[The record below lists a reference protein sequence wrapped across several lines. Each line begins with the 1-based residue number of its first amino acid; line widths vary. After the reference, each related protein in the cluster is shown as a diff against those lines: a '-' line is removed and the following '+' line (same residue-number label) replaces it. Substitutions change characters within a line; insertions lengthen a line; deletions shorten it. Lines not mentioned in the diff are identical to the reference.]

1 MNFAFSSVGLLFLVM
16 LMIPNIMWSK
26 NQPKDYEKYSSHE
39 NSVLVAIERI
49 GEVAVSIFALFCGV
63 DFADVSILTVIAFVL
78 MILYEIYWIRYFRSE
93 RKMSDMYCN
102 MFGIPLPGATLPVFA
117 FLILGIS
124 CENMFL
130 IAFSVILGIGHIGIH
145 MNHKRE
151 LKK

>member
-63 DFADVSILTVIAFVL
+63 DFANVSI
-78 MILYEIYWIRYFRSE
+78 YEIYWIRYFRSE